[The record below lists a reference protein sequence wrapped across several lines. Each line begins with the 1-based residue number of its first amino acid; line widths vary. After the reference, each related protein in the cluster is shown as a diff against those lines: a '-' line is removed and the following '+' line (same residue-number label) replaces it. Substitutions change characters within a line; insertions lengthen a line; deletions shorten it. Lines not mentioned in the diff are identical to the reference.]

1 MTPRSGES
9 PRTRW
14 IQSNDTRSH
23 RPARS
28 PSRKKLLLF
37 TLLSLVAFVTLAGVF
52 KREITFLKARSGS
65 QGGRAG
71 RKEHGQLDK
80 RSVEQALRRQFD
92 EEASLVFV
100 PGEEWAGSIDG
111 SAAKAAAKEKGQQ
124 EHTMEPDDTSVL
136 EEDKVEDDKVEDDK
150 VEDDKERKEGAHEGD
165 DDDYVRDRQVDASEK
180 EGVDLEEYGDA
191 DAHEVP
197 EDDYDAYEDDAFV
210 TSKGTPE
217 TARAQK
223 EEEASPEV
231 QQALQELRACASL
244 ECIGKAHKKLAG
256 KTKFNAPHYFLIG
269 FQKCATTSLN
279 NYLRGHP
286 EYMPSVLKEAHYFTA
301 CAKSWND
308 TNCKANST
316 QDYIDNYLRISDA
329 VDSGLTAATVD
340 ASVDYA
346 WKGEDL
352 AREIYNVFPWLK
364 IVVMMREPI
373 SRVISYTR
381 MWTQKGVRTS
391 THKDNRIACDAG
403 EDLFDC
409 LYPHLTPTAYTGHYA
424 VPLEGWLKV
433 WPADQI
439 HVIQFEEFV
448 SETDAVMRRLKKFLG
463 LDPTLPQNAQLYNV
477 NTRKDS
483 GGSPMKRREY
493 RTLIEMA
500 RPDSERVA
508 DLLQKHGLAEKGA
521 WMRRWQNV
529 WDENLKRCGPD
540 RVCLINS
547 N

>member
-1 MTPRSGES
+1 M
-9 PRTRW
+9 
-14 IQSNDTRSH
+14 
-23 RPARS
+23 
-28 PSRKKLLLF
+28 
-37 TLLSLVAFVTLAGVF
+37 LSVF
-52 KREITFLKARSGS
+52 KREVTYIKARAEGFGDVVGTTSGH
-65 QGGRAG
+65 G
-71 RKEHGQLDK
+71 GQLDK
-80 RSVEQALRRQFD
+80 HSVEQALRRQFD

-100 PGEEWAGSIDG
+100 PGEEWAGSINDQSG
-111 SAAKAAAKEKGQQ
+111 EREEEARVDKKGA
-124 EHTMEPDDTSVL
+124 SS
-136 EEDKVEDDKVEDDK
+136 
-150 VEDDKERKEGAHEGD
+150 ERKNGKDADAGSVRGADRVGKDMGKDQGIKLDPHNDLANEGEFDEDA
-165 DDDYVRDRQVDASEK
+165 DYVRDHSLDSGEKSVIDVDYAGGTIDEYDAAGD
-180 EGVDLEEYGDA
+180 GVDDTEDQMGSLDEEEDGDQADEDYG
-191 DAHEVP
+191 
-197 EDDYDAYEDDAFV
+197 AYEDAGTQPLFDGQDAK
-210 TSKGTPE
+210 SQLANPNGDLSG
-217 TARAQK
+217 
-223 EEEASPEV
+223 SPEV
-231 QQALQELRACASL
+231 QQAMKELKACKTL

-269 FQKCATTSLN
+269 FQKCATTSVN

-329 VDSGLTAATVD
+329 VDNGLMAATVD

-391 THKDNRIACDAG
+391 THKDNRIACDVG

-424 VPLEGWLKV
+424 TPLEGWLKV

-463 LDPTLPQNAQLYNV
+463 LDPTLPENQQLYNV

-508 DLLQKHGLAEKGA
+508 DLLQKHGLAEKDA
-521 WMRRWQNV
+521 WMRRWEKV
-529 WDENLKRCGPD
+529 WEDNLSACGPD
-540 RVCLINS
+540 RICMINS

>member
-1 MTPRSGES
+1 M
-9 PRTRW
+9 
-14 IQSNDTRSH
+14 
-23 RPARS
+23 
-28 PSRKKLLLF
+28 
-37 TLLSLVAFVTLAGVF
+37 
-52 KREITFLKARSGS
+52 KARSQGRE
-65 QGGRAG
+65 GGRVTSG
-71 RKEHGQLDK
+71 HKRGGVQLDK
-80 RSVEQALRRQFD
+80 HSVEQALRRRFD
-92 EEASLVFV
+92 EEASVIFV
-100 PGEEWAGSIDG
+100 PGEEWAGSIDDQRAVTG
-111 SAAKAAAKEKGQQ
+111 GEKRGKA
-124 EHTMEPDDTSVL
+124 DTVN
-136 EEDKVEDDKVEDDK
+136 ERN
-150 VEDDKERKEGAHEGD
+150 KERQNEGSVGEKVGKGD
-165 DDDYVRDRQVDASEK
+165 GDQTRNSPNVGDRDEVDADADYVRDHPLDSEEERSVDVDYSDVDSTDTQGQVDEDY
-180 EGVDLEEYGDA
+180 GV
-191 DAHEVP
+191 
-197 EDDYDAYEDDAFV
+197 YEDTSVQLYVPQDAAAKPAMG
-210 TSKGTPE
+210 SSDAPPE
-217 TARAQK
+217 AEPA
-223 EEEASPEV
+223 V
-231 QQALQELRACASL
+231 QQALEELKACKSL
-244 ECIGKAHKKLAG
+244 DCIGKAHKKLKG

-269 FQKCATTSLN
+269 FQKCATTSVN

-329 VDSGLTAATVD
+329 VDNGLTAATVD

-352 AREIYNVFPWLK
+352 AREIHKVFPWLK

-391 THKDNRIACDAG
+391 THRDNRIACDDG

-424 VPLEGWLKV
+424 APLEGWLKV

-463 LDPTLPQNAQLYNV
+463 LDPTLPENQQLYNV

-508 DLLQKHGLAEKGA
+508 DLLQKLGLAEKDA
-521 WMRRWQNV
+521 WMRRWQQV
-529 WDENLKRCGPD
+529 WDGNLKACGPD
-540 RVCLINS
+540 RICMINS

>member
-1 MTPRSGES
+1 MIQGGVHSLRVCLS
-9 PRTRW
+9 P
-14 IQSNDTRSH
+14 
-23 RPARS
+23 
-28 PSRKKLLLF
+28 RKKLILF
-37 TLLSLVAFVTLAGVF
+37 LMLSIAALATLLSVF
-52 KREITFLKARSGS
+52 KREVTYMKARSEGRE
-65 QGGRAG
+65 GGRVTSG
-71 RKEHGQLDK
+71 HKRGGVQLDK
-80 RSVEQALRRQFD
+80 HSVEQALRRRFD
-92 EEASLVFV
+92 EEASVIFV
-100 PGEEWAGSIDG
+100 PGEEWAGSIDDQRAVTG
-111 SAAKAAAKEKGQQ
+111 GEKRGKA
-124 EHTMEPDDTSVL
+124 DTVN
-136 EEDKVEDDKVEDDK
+136 ERN
-150 VEDDKERKEGAHEGD
+150 KERQNEGSVGEKVGKGD
-165 DDDYVRDRQVDASEK
+165 SDQTRNSPNVGDRDEVDADADYVRDHPLDSEEERSVDVDYSDVDSTDTQGQVDEDY
-180 EGVDLEEYGDA
+180 GV
-191 DAHEVP
+191 
-197 EDDYDAYEDDAFV
+197 YEDTSVQLYVPQDAAAKPAMG
-210 TSKGTPE
+210 SSDAPPE
-217 TARAQK
+217 AEPA
-223 EEEASPEV
+223 V
-231 QQALQELRACASL
+231 QQALEELKACKSL
-244 ECIGKAHKKLAG
+244 DCIGKAHKKLKG

-269 FQKCATTSLN
+269 FQKCATTSVN

-329 VDSGLTAATVD
+329 VDNGLTAATVD

-352 AREIYNVFPWLK
+352 AREIHKVFPWLK

-391 THKDNRIACDAG
+391 THRDNRIACDDG

-424 VPLEGWLKV
+424 APLEGWLKV

-463 LDPTLPQNAQLYNV
+463 LDPTLPENQQLYNV

-508 DLLQKHGLAEKGA
+508 DLLQKHGLAEKDA
-521 WMRRWQNV
+521 WMRRWQQV
-529 WDENLKRCGPD
+529 WDGNLKACGPD
-540 RVCLINS
+540 RICMINS

>member
-1 MTPRSGES
+1 M
-9 PRTRW
+9 
-14 IQSNDTRSH
+14 
-23 RPARS
+23 
-28 PSRKKLLLF
+28 LF
-37 TLLSLVAFVTLAGVF
+37 FLLSLVALMTLLSVF
-52 KREITFLKARSGS
+52 KREVTFIKARSEGA
-65 QGGRAG
+65 GGGAAPGDKHR
-71 RKEHGQLDK
+71 QLDK
-80 RSVEQALRRQFD
+80 QAVEEALRRQFD
-92 EEASLVFV
+92 REASLVFV
-100 PGEEWAGSIDG
+100 PGEEWAGSIEGSGGKSGHKQGAGEKKAKDARAEVTGKNDG
-111 SAAKAAAKEKGQQ
+111 KPTGGSR
-124 EHTMEPDDTSVL
+124 
-136 EEDKVEDDKVEDDK
+136 EDVVDVDVDGDGDGEDVYE
-150 VEDDKERKEGAHEGD
+150 A
-165 DDDYVRDRQVDASEK
+165 DDYVRDGEVDPSEK
-180 EGVDLEEYGDA
+180 KMVDVEDYRDDFDLSEEIDGASDDTSSEDYGVTPD
-191 DAHEVP
+191 
-197 EDDYDAYEDDAFV
+197 EDD
-210 TSKGTPE
+210 TS
-217 TARAQK
+217 
-223 EEEASPEV
+223 ASSTQATKATKTSRTSFEV
-231 QQALQELRACASL
+231 QQGLQELKACTTL
-244 ECIGKAHKKLAG
+244 ECIGKVHKKLAG

-269 FQKCATTSLN
+269 FQKCATTSVN

-286 EYMPSVLKEAHYFTA
+286 AYMPSVLKEAHYFTA
-301 CAKSWND
+301 CSKSWND

-329 VDSGLTAATVD
+329 VDNGLMAATVD

-352 AREIYNVFPWLK
+352 AREIYSVFPWLK

-391 THKDNRIACDAG
+391 THKDNRIACDAN
-403 EDLFDC
+403 EDLFEC

-424 VPLEGWLKV
+424 TPLEGWLKV

-463 LDPTLPQNAQLYNV
+463 LDPTLPENQQLYNV

-508 DLLQKHGLAEKGA
+508 DLLQKHGLAEKDA
-521 WMRRWQNV
+521 WMRRWEGV
-529 WDENLKRCGPD
+529 WEENLKACGPD